1 MMPIVPELQSRPL
14 LIPCSGG
21 ALAADLALPAAARA
35 LVLFAHGSGSDRRS
49 PRNGAVA
56 THLQRLGLAT
66 LLIDLRPG
74 AQTLLAAVDWVALQP
89 ELAPL
94 PLGLFGA
101 SSGAAAVLEVAA
113 RRPEQVRA
121 LVSRGGRPDLA
132 RAVLG
137 LVRCPTLLIVGGE
150 DRGVVEL
157 NAWAAERLRCPH
169 ALVVVPGAG
178 HLFAEA
184 GALEAVAAASGTW
197 FDRQLCRR

>member
-1 MMPIVPELQSRPL
+1 MVPELQIRPL
-14 LIPCSGG
+14 LIPCPGG

-35 LVLFAHGSGSDRRS
+35 LVLFAHGSGSGRRS

-56 THLQRLGLAT
+56 AHLQRLGLAT
-66 LLIDLRPG
+66 LLLDLRPG
-74 AQTLLAAVDWVALQP
+74 AQTLLAAVDWIAWQP

-101 SSGAAAVLEVAA
+101 SSGAAAALEVAA
-113 RRPEQVRA
+113 QRPERVRA

-132 RAVLG
+132 SAALG

-150 DRGVVEL
+150 DRAVLEL

-169 ALVVVPGAG
+169 ELLVVPGAG